1 MIAPRVVLILWL
13 AGAALGQPLA
23 AQQVSR
29 LDEVRRQVA
38 PPVAAALEDLV
49 TDAARRGLPTDPLLD
64 KALEGTAKRIP
75 PPQIVQAL
83 RMLSGDLVRAQSL
96 LQGVGPARDIDIGS
110 VAVALRRGAPP
121 DAVRRLSLGAGPGE
135 PLGTTVQALA
145 DLMQRGVEQRDA
157 VELLLSWRVG
167 GADPD
172 ALQQIPAAVD
182 RLIRQG
188 VIPTHAA
195 AAITGAIRS
204 GRGPGSAGPPPGVGP
219 PRGRPPGKPDKP

>member
-1 MIAPRVVLILWL
+1 MSAPRILTILWV
-13 AGAALGQPLA
+13 AGALVHPLA
-23 AQQVSR
+23 AQQVPR

-38 PPVAAALEDLV
+38 APVAAALDELV
-49 TDAARRGLPTDPLLD
+49 SQAAGRGLPTDPLLD

-75 PPQIVQAL
+75 PPQIIQAL
-83 RMLSGDLVRAQSL
+83 RMLSGDLIRAQSL
-96 LQGVGPARDIDIGS
+96 LQGVGAARESDIGS

-121 DAVRRLSLGAGPGE
+121 DAVRRLSLGAGPAE

-204 GRGPGSAGPPPGVGP
+204 GRGPGSVGPPPGVGP
-219 PRGRPPGKPDKP
+219 PGGRPPGKPDKP